1 MEVSSEAGSYV
12 IEYTI
17 KNPIRGQSVGLNET
31 AFWITNLD
39 TDQDGKIRFKTT
51 KNKKSK
57 TQTATIDVSYNNQHY
72 SITVDQRAAGE

>member
-17 KNPIRGQSVGLNET
+17 KNPVRGAAVGVGET
-31 AFWITNLD
+31 AFWITNID
-39 TDQDGKIRFKTT
+39 ADQDGKIRFKTT

-57 TQTATIDVSYNNQHY
+57 PQTATIKVSYNNQHY
-72 SITVDQRAAGE
+72 SITVVQRAAGE